1 MFLERSEAL
10 GTSLRCKVKNGRRR
24 FYRHF
29 VPTALSKWH
38 LVWSASLVL
47 VLPGFK
53 KFIWD
58 FVTVRNMPDRN
69 EAWELLCEY
78 TKGESLRKHALAVEA
93 AMRACVKR
101 YGSAEDDEDE
111 WGLVGLLH
119 DFDYEMFPTAEQHP
133 FTGANI
139 LCGRGYSERFIRA
152 IMGHATYTG
161 VPRDTAMAR
170 ALFATDEL
178 CGFLVACALVRPN
191 KSLDDLEVSS
201 VKKKLKDKAFAR
213 SVNRDDI
220 RQGIEELGVDL
231 DEHICFVI
239 DALRPLQ
246 KQIGLN
252 RLPATVD

>member
-1 MFLERSEAL
+1 ML
-10 GTSLRCKVKNGRRR
+10 
-24 FYRHF
+24 
-29 VPTALSKWH
+29 
-38 LVWSASLVL
+38 
-47 VLPGFK
+47 
-53 KFIWD
+53 
-58 FVTVRNMPDRN
+58 DRN
-69 EAWELLCEY
+69 DAWELLCEY

-93 AMRACVKR
+93 AMRACAKR

-119 DFDYEMFPTAEQHP
+119 DFDYEMFPTADQHP
-133 FTGANI
+133 YTGANI

-220 RQGIEELGVDL
+220 RQGIAELGVDI
-231 DEHICFVI
+231 DEHIRFVI
-239 DALRPLQ
+239 DSLRPLQ
-246 KQIGLN
+246 AQIGLN
-252 RLPATVD
+252 SLATHAD

>member
-1 MFLERSEAL
+1 MRLLARANELTNKQS
-10 GTSLRCKVKNGRRR
+10 SL
-24 FYRHF
+24 
-29 VPTALSKWH
+29 
-38 LVWSASLVL
+38 LVCHSSPVL
-47 VLPGFK
+47 VLLPGRTDIPVCPQSLGFLH
-53 KFIWD
+53 
-58 FVTVRNMPDRN
+58 TENMPDRN
-69 EAWELLCEY
+69 DAWELLCEY

-93 AMRACVKR
+93 AMRACVQR
-101 YGSAEDDEDE
+101 YGAAEDDEDE

-119 DFDYEMFPTAEQHP
+119 DFDYEMFPSADQHP

-191 KSLDDLEVSS
+191 KSLDDLEVGS

-220 RQGIEELGVDL
+220 RQGIEELGIDL
-231 DEHICFVI
+231 DEHIRFVI
-239 DALRPLQ
+239 DALRPVQ
-246 KQIGLN
+246 AQIGLN
-252 RLPATVD
+252 SLATDAD